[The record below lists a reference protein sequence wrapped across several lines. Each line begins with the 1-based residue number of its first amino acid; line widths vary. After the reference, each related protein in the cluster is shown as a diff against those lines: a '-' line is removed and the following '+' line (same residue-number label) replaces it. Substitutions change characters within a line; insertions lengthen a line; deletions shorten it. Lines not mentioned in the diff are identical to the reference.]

1 MFFSGVCIDLFISG
15 MGGSAAV
22 LGYIL
27 GHMETGALHLLA
39 GLRFCCE
46 RERERERERSVD
58 HSRLLG
64 LLQKIYCTCH
74 NHMIFRGSDW

>member
-46 RERERERERSVD
+46 REREREREREVLTIQGCWVY
-58 HSRLLG
+58 SRTF
-64 LLQKIYCTCH
+64 IAPV
-74 NHMIFRGSDW
+74 III

>member
-1 MFFSGVCIDLFISG
+1 MFFSGVYIDLFIFG

-46 RERERERERSVD
+46 REREREREVLTIQGFWVY
-58 HSRLLG
+58 SR
-64 LLQKIYCTCH
+64 KFIAPV
-74 NHMIFRGSDW
+74 III

>member
-46 RERERERERSVD
+46 RERERERE
-58 HSRLLG
+58 
-64 LLQKIYCTCH
+64 KC
-74 NHMIFRGSDW
+74 

>member
-46 RERERERERSVD
+46 RERERVREREVLTIQGFWVY
-58 HSRLLG
+58 SR
-64 LLQKIYCTCH
+64 KFIAPV
-74 NHMIFRGSDW
+74 III